1 MVQAIKH
8 SSHRAKGKRRAE
20 PLFADSVES
29 HTDDPLFDDPPF
41 DDPPFDDPP
50 FDDPPFDDPP
60 FDDPP
65 FNFEL
70 LPAATTPVPSLANA
84 PVTTASGSAIKR
96 THERAISSTSS
107 SISPPRPPRKYNAPR
122 NPSPAL
128 LCSPD
133 RNDLKM
139 ALQIGGGADL
149 DMQQGTSSFAGVC
162 VQHAHQDV
170 SL

>member
-8 SSHRAKGKRRAE
+8 SSHRAKGKHRA

-29 HTDDPLFDDPPF
+29 HTDDPPF

-65 FNFEL
+65 FDSEL
-70 LPAATTPVPSLANA
+70 APAATTPVPSLTNA
-84 PVTTASGSAIKR
+84 PVTTASGSSIKR

-107 SISPPRPPRKYNAPR
+107 SISPPRPPRKTPR

-133 RNDLKM
+133 RNDLKT

-149 DMQQGTSSFAGVC
+149 DMQQGTSSFASVC